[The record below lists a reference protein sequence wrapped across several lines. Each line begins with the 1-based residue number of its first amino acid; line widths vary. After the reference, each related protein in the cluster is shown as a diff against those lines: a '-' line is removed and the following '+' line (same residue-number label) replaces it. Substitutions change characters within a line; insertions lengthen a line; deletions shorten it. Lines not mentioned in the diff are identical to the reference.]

1 VITCIGDLIGK
12 YTGGL
17 PKRINEKCIY
27 LFVLLR
33 FIHYIFFFL
42 LKNKIGGSFI
52 ENDYFTWVNLF
63 LFMFSNGFATTALM
77 VLGVLKVKDLR
88 LLNSAN
94 FINGFSITLG
104 IAIGST
110 IALAL

>member
-1 VITCIGDLIGK
+1 
-12 YTGGL
+12 
-17 PKRINEKCIY
+17 
-27 LFVLLR
+27 
-33 FIHYIFFFL
+33 
-42 LKNKIGGSFI
+42 
-52 ENDYFTWVNLF
+52 
-63 LFMFSNGFATTALM
+63 MFSNGFATTALM